1 MLEQLFGSKT
11 RTKLLRIF
19 LLNQEKIYFI
29 RELTRMIDTQINS
42 VRREL
47 DNLVQCGVVR
57 VVPAHDPKVI
67 ALAEKEHELQPQKKS
82 AGEKKRSGHKE
93 TQPKKYFAVN
103 TEFVLHRELCQ
114 LLIKSPLLFQKKFIS
129 DLQSLE
135 TVDFAMITGF
145 LMQISGAPVDLLLVG
160 DVSKTRLVK
169 MISFYEREFERE
181 IIYTTMT
188 TDEFLYRKSL
198 TDRFLFKILDSKKI
212 VVVDRLGVQ
221 QA

>member
-1 MLEQLFGSKT
+1 MLEHLFGSKT
-11 RTKLLRIF
+11 RTKLLKIF
-19 LLNQEKIYFI
+19 LLNQEEVYFI

-57 VVPAHDPKVI
+57 VVPASDPKVI
-67 ALAEKEHELQPQKKS
+67 ALAVKEHEFDPPKKS
-82 AGEKKRSGHKE
+82 TGEKKGPARKE

-103 TEFVLHRELCQ
+103 TDFVLHHELCQ

-145 LMQISGAPVDLLLVG
+145 LMQISGVPVDLLLVG
-160 DVSKTRLVK
+160 DVPKARFGK
-169 MISFYEREFERE
+169 IISFYEREFERE

-221 QA
+221 QT